1 MVGLFSC
8 LHMEKPGKNKNK
20 NVRKYGEKS
29 CIIALVYAL
38 SGKEF
43 SWKAAIYGGCIMK
56 KVIGV
61 IVGIILVLAVVFFVG
76 ARGYAKKHTVVLTNA
91 NESSEQITPLKGKV
105 NIRVKEDMSI
115 VFIEREKA
123 DGSAAEG
130 LATVVECKAGK
141 KTAVQLN
148 PGSWYMVLSDKE
160 VTLTPADVRVQ

>member
-1 MVGLFSC
+1 
-8 LHMEKPGKNKNK
+8 
-20 NVRKYGEKS
+20 
-29 CIIALVYAL
+29 
-38 SGKEF
+38 
-43 SWKAAIYGGCIMK
+43 MK

-61 IVGIILVLAVVFFVG
+61 LVGIILVLAVVFFVG